1 MDKQIFE
8 QLEQIKGISGI
19 SMLDD
24 MGATLR
30 TNVQDPLF
38 NELAGFL
45 TGISSLLENDP
56 TLGKPSKI
64 ILKSPEDDTF
74 IIHITRKNIAVALF
88 SPRKLASSIIS
99 RKVESIIGVH

>member
-1 MDKQIFE
+1 
-8 QLEQIKGISGI
+8 
-19 SMLDD
+19 MLDD
-24 MGATLR
+24 MGATLC

-45 TGISSLLENDP
+45 TGISALLEDEP

-74 IIHITRKNIAVALF
+74 IIHITRDNTAIALL
-88 SPRKLASSIIS
+88 SPRKLAASIIS
-99 RKVESIIGVH
+99 RKVERIIGVH